1 MRERAEREKVR
12 VFVFPMLAPRRLLF
26 CTLFLSVS
34 ALAGCSSQYW
44 HSPSIL
50 TTAPPEPPKQNK
62 REAQGGFSVLVEAPG
77 QPTVARA
84 TRDIGAFA
92 QRRGF
97 VHFGTSAGGE
107 RYVSGK
113 IVLDVGFRASDSRV
127 VASLHSFGLNRKFAE
142 GFYREFDREFGRQYG
157 DEDPVLENDYVND

>member
-1 MRERAEREKVR
+1 
-12 VFVFPMLAPRRLLF
+12 MLALRRLLF
-26 CTLFLSVS
+26 CILLLPFGT
-34 ALAGCSSQYW
+34 LAGCSADYW
-44 HSPSIL
+44 QRPSIL
-50 TTAPPEPPKQNK
+50 TTAPPEPPKQTK
-62 REAQGGFSVLVEAPG
+62 HEAQGGFSVLVEAPG

-84 TRDIGAFA
+84 ARDIGAFA

-97 VHFGTSAGGE
+97 VHVGASTGGE

-142 GFYREFDREFGRQYG
+142 GFYHDFDREYGRQYG
-157 DEDPVLENDYVND
+157 DEDPILENDYVND